1 MTEANRHVGISTLP
15 FVEPLSPG
23 CQPLMMFL
31 QDGRLLKFSGN
42 AAKSPS
48 GKELVV
54 RDKEMVLP
62 CDLVFESAAKGEEVV
77 SLPSNFVKF
86 SSSLGMPITGLEKE
100 ISLLMKLDSRKGK
113 GVKGSGRKKNSLPS
127 SLFEREL

>member
-1 MTEANRHVGISTLP
+1 MPALNDVPSRWP
-15 FVEPLSPG
+15 FIEVLGKCSKESF
-23 CQPLMMFL
+23 C
-31 QDGRLLKFSGN
+31 
-42 AAKSPS
+42 
-48 GKELVV
+48 KELVV

-113 GVKGSGRKKNSLPS
+113 GVKGSGRKKNSFPFS
-127 SLFEREL
+127 RSEREL